1 MKYRIDLVQTVTEG
15 ATVFVE
21 AATEEEAEAQVLD
34 MLDDGH
40 SIAEGRIDWKFVE
53 VEQDAEIIG
62 LEPVQDRGPPEGV
75 EIVSLEDPAAM
86 HRAIGRAVG
95 EE

>member
-1 MKYRIDLVQTVTEG
+1 MKYRIDLTQTVTEG
-15 ATVFVE
+15 ATVYVE
-21 AATEEEAEAQVLD
+21 ADTEEEAEAQVLD
-34 MLDDGH
+34 MLDDGDG
-40 SIAEGRIDWKFVE
+40 SIEWKFVE

-62 LEPVQDRGPPEGV
+62 LEEHPPVQDRGPPEGV
-75 EIVSLEDPAAM
+75 EMVSLGDPAAM